1 MSELKKAATN
11 PLDHRHAASAWELF
25 ICYFDEF
32 EVDKNWN
39 IARRWLTDA
48 AMHGLVVAQAY
59 FLRPQ
64 AAMGA
69 DPFQLLSPFHG
80 INSEATSRSTITAW
94 LKDAISLGHVDV
106 MADLK
111 QHQHD
116 SSRGS
121 VTVGSLL
128 NKVARQTN
136 DSAEGISLSNQFIE
150 AASLGNLQKIR
161 TFASDLEP
169 KAFNAVDLAGNSA
182 TIQAAKSGHFEVLDH
197 LLKLPSLN
205 VAHCNHDDQSV
216 LHYTLTFEKEQL
228 QRLVPLMV
236 ERCVPRRAVGNIFSG
251 KRTVFAADQV
261 LFGAERS
268 HSQET
273 RYR

>member
-1 MSELKKAATN
+1 
-11 PLDHRHAASAWELF
+11 
-25 ICYFDEF
+25 
-32 EVDKNWN
+32 
-39 IARRWLTDA
+39 
-48 AMHGLVVAQAY
+48 
-59 FLRPQ
+59 
-64 AAMGA
+64 MGA
-69 DPFQLLSPFHG
+69 DPFQSLSPFHG

-169 KAFNAVDLAGNSA
+169 KSFNAVDLAGNSA
-182 TIQAAKSGHFEVLDH
+182 TIQAAKSGRFEVLDY

-216 LHYTLTFEKEQL
+216 LHYTLTFKKEQL

-236 ERCVPRRAVGNIFSG
+236 ERGADVFREGQLATFSVESAPFSLPIRCCSVLNGVIHRRPDIVELLLKA
-251 KRTVFAADQV
+251 
-261 LFGAERS
+261 S
-268 HSQET
+268 HSGNRNSMCRICE
-273 RYR
+273 RGSRFRKILGIAVAL